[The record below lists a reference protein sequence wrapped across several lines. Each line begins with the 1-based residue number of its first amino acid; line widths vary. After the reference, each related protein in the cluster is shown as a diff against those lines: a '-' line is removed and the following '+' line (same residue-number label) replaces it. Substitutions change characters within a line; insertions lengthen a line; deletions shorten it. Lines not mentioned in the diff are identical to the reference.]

1 MDHIS
6 KHPRY
11 AQAVVEHNELAA
23 ALGKVQSRI
32 AEVEAQLRVAEPYPE
47 DDRVAAALE
56 FAKDGKLRMPSNV
69 TALRDQ
75 HVTLRQQAEAVQ
87 KAIAA
92 STVNLSQLAS
102 ELSAEVC
109 RSMDAKHKEAIGERL
124 KAAMKEVA
132 GLFAEERKFIRSI
145 EDAGYSA
152 GYLRN
157 HYGMPHIEEAIT
169 AAAR

>member
-11 AQAVVEHNELAA
+11 AKAVAEHNELAA

-32 AEVEAQLRVAEPYPE
+32 AEVEAQLRAAEPYPD

-56 FAKDGKLRMPSNV
+56 FAKDGTLRMPSNV

-75 HVTLRQQAEAVQ
+75 HVTLRQQAEAVH
-87 KAIAA
+87 KAIDA
-92 STVNLSQLAS
+92 STGNLSQLAS

-109 RSMDAKHKEAIGERL
+109 RSMDAKHKEVIGDRL

-132 GLFAEERKFIRSI
+132 DLLNEERKFIRSI

-157 HYGMPHIEEAIT
+157 NYLMPHIEDAIIT
-169 AAAR
+169 CAR